1 MYANGAYESFWF
13 PLPIIRTSG
22 CNVLFSVGTSGGIT
36 YQILP
41 LLFVINCHVK
51 WKSPIPKGKSFNCS
65 ECSTFPW
72 IVEVQL
78 LSRRKPWFF
87 SLIDQF
93 WGLWSSMW
101 WKDGTCQLIARGE
114 NIIGGYCGKPSGHLT
129 QPKSP
134 PLRGNWYTV
143 WNICKCQF
151 SSIFDSY

>member
-87 SLIDQF
+87 SSDPERSAGTKKGPGVGGPAVIKTSLAPQGTAVYAEFSTYAWETNSFRSFYHYQVAAIVLGKIAS
-93 WGLWSSMW
+93 GL
-101 WKDGTCQLIARGE
+101 
-114 NIIGGYCGKPSGHLT
+114 Y
-129 QPKSP
+129 
-134 PLRGNWYTV
+134 
-143 WNICKCQF
+143 
-151 SSIFDSY
+151 SIH